1 MIFGNFK
8 SKGGGSYKALGIST
22 HPHSDHCSTG
32 ISWRQ
37 GNGIFAHPE
46 RGNIDGHYRE
56 LANPV
61 GSGAA
66 DLPATKTQKPERRTG
81 EIGWISFC

>member
-8 SKGGGSYKALGIST
+8 SKGGGSYKALGIPT
-22 HPHSDHCSTG
+22 HPHCDHRSTG
-32 ISWRQ
+32 ISRRQ

-46 RGNIDGHYRE
+46 RGHIDDCNRR
-56 LANPV
+56 LANPA
-61 GSGAA
+61 GPGAA
-66 DLPATKTQKPERRTG
+66 DLPATKAQKPERRTG